1 MYFISLIYLWIG
13 ALNRKVF
20 KSWEFIIT
28 LELAIDF
35 IPILDFEHIKYYLIP
50 FKISK
55 SWRRE
60 VINIV
65 AIPLYK

>member
-13 ALNRKVF
+13 ALNCKVF

-50 FKISK
+50 FKI
-55 SWRRE
+55 
-60 VINIV
+60 
-65 AIPLYK
+65 